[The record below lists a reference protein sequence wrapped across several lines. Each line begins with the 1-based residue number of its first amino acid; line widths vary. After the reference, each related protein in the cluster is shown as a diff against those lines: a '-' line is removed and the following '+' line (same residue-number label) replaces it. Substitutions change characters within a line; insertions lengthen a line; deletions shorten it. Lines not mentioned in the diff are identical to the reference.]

1 MANGSSWIDDL
12 RWIAVETAVVI
23 MAGLGLSLFANQI
36 SPHGLV
42 LQRDYFAL
50 LPAPIAAGP
59 GRADSSGPESGVGD
73 LGSAPASEGGLMEVG
88 FDDVLAAHQD
98 PRREAELILF
108 IDARNERAY
117 QEGHLPGAWPFD
129 RFYPERHLP
138 EVVPACLGA
147 EMIIVYCN
155 GGDCED
161 SKFAARLLVEAGVP
175 AERLRLYAG
184 GIVEWTAQ
192 GQLLEAGARHSGD
205 LRPGTP

>member
-1 MANGSSWIDDL
+1 M
-12 RWIAVETAVVI
+12 I

-36 SPHGLV
+36 SSRGLV
-42 LQRDYFAL
+42 LQRDYFAA
-50 LPAPIAAGP
+50 LPTPIAAGP
-59 GRADSSGPESGVGD
+59 VRADASGPESDVGD
-73 LGSAPASEGGLMEVG
+73 SGSAPTSESGLAEIG

-98 PRREAELILF
+98 PRREADLILF

-117 QEGHLPGAWPFD
+117 QEGHLPGARPFD

-138 EVVPACLGA
+138 EVVPASLGA

-175 AERLRLYAG
+175 GDRLRLFAG

-192 GQLLEAGARHSGD
+192 GQLLETGARHSGE